1 MLCWFSRLGVP
12 MLRTALLL
20 LATLFSGVPAAAE
33 EIPLES
39 CDRLLVV
46 PVSVS
51 GMKLIFLVDT
61 AATTMLNLR
70 AFPHGDARSLSVTS
84 WSGTV
89 ETRAQEVAVADLAVG
104 QHHFKN
110 LKFPAVDLSGIGRAC
125 GRQISGILG
134 IDLLEKL
141 GAAVDLKDR
150 AARLVVASENPQA
163 RMDELRAQ
171 LLACQQHF
179 NRADENAFAECLD
192 PQVVIYTISGD
203 YYGRDAA
210 MQYYRNRYFQQRPPA
225 RLYVT
230 PRAHHALGDAIWV
243 EYDLRIEVGQHLILA
258 RGTALC
264 QKENGIWRI
273 VHMNHSRPLDAAA
286 TAIKGREIE

>member
-1 MLCWFSRLGVP
+1 MV
-12 MLRTALLL
+12 RTALLL
-20 LATLFSGVPAAAE
+20 LAFLLPATAAMAE

-46 PVSVS
+46 QVSIS
-51 GMKLIFLVDT
+51 GTKFLFLVDT

-70 AFPHGDARSLSVTS
+70 AFPHGDARDISVTS

-89 ETRAQEVAVADLAVG
+89 ETRAQEVTVADLAVG
-104 QHHFKN
+104 NHHFKN
-110 LKFPAVDLSGIGRAC
+110 IRFPAVDLSGIGRAC

-141 GAAVDLKDR
+141 GAAVDLKER
-150 AARLVVASENPQA
+150 AARLVLGPENPRA
-163 RMDELRAQ
+163 RIEELHAQ
-171 LLACQQHF
+171 LTACQQHF

-210 MQYYRNRYFQQRPPA
+210 MQYYRSRYFQQHPPA

-230 PRAHHALGDAIWV
+230 PRAHHALGEAIWV
-243 EYDLRIEVGQHLILA
+243 EYDLRIEAGQELILA

-264 QKENGIWRI
+264 QKENGRWVI
-273 VHMNHSRPLDAAA
+273 VHMNHSRPLDPQSRVNEPQGS
-286 TAIKGREIE
+286 K